1 MGVDKKLL
9 FGVDDS
15 DFSRQALARAG
26 DLQRNNP
33 NLKITIFHGDSDAN
47 FSFMAKILKLSP
59 DELEKHQRLWSLE
72 EKNILQKAKEALTES
87 GFDSKRVTTFFD
99 QGCNDPSESMMK
111 LAGSQGFE
119 TVAVARWGAKTLSRQ
134 IIGSVTCRLVNM
146 ADIPALW
153 IMDPRI
159 RSHDVL
165 VTLVG
170 ASISQRVMEYTLQ
183 YFAHLKESRFT
194 FFHVIPAPPPQIWN
208 YGSIRDKDSFEEQ
221 QEKIR
226 RWVEEKTD
234 KVTQI
239 ADEGR
244 QRLIKAGIPEQNI
257 AIKLKP
263 QKQGIARDILKEL
276 ETGNYGIILM
286 GRKGSK
292 KIREFQLGSKAN
304 KLLYT
309 AHTLITCIL
318 NDTY

>member
-1 MGVDKKLL
+1 MGVDTKLL

-15 DFSRQALARAG
+15 DFSRQALAEVG
-26 DLQRNNP
+26 NLQKNSP
-33 NLKITIFHGDSDAN
+33 NLKITIFHGVSDSN
-47 FSFMAKILKLSP
+47 FSFMTRMLKLSP
-59 DELEKHQRLWSLE
+59 DELEKHHRLWSLE
-72 EKNILQKAKEALTES
+72 EKNILKKAKEALTES
-87 GFDSKRVTTFFD
+87 GFDSKRVTTFFE

-111 LAGSQGFE
+111 LAGSQSFE
-119 TVAVARWGAKTLSRQ
+119 TVAVARWGATSLSRQ
-134 IIGSVTCRLVNM
+134 FMGSVTCRLTNM
-146 ADIPALW
+146 ADIPAIW
-153 IMDPRI
+153 IMDPRV

-170 ASISQRVMEYTLQ
+170 ASVSHRVMEYTLR

-194 FFHVIPAPPPQIWN
+194 FFHVISAPPSQIWDH
-208 YGSIRDKDSFEEQ
+208 GCIRNKNSFEEQ

-226 RWVEEKTD
+226 RWLEEKTD

-257 AIKLKP
+257 TLKLKP
-263 QKQGIARDILKEL
+263 QEQGIARDILKEF
-276 ETGNYGIILM
+276 ETGNYGIILI

-292 KIREFQLGSKAN
+292 KIREFHLGSKAN

-309 AHTLITCIL
+309 ARTLITCIII
-318 NDTY
+318 

>member
-1 MGVDKKLL
+1 MSVEKKLL

-15 DFSRQALARAG
+15 DFSRQALAEAG
-26 DLQRNNP
+26 DLQKNSP
-33 NLKITIFHGDSDAN
+33 NLKITIFHGAGDPN
-47 FSFMAKILKLSP
+47 FSFMMKMLRLSP
-59 DELEKHQRLWSLE
+59 DELEKYHQLLSLE
-72 EKNILQKAKEALTES
+72 GKSILKKAEEALTES
-87 GFDSKRVTTFFD
+87 GFDPKRVTTIFE
-99 QGCNDPSESMMK
+99 QGCNDPSKSMMK

-119 TVAVARWGAKTLSRQ
+119 TVAVARWGETTLSRHLM
-134 IIGSVTCRLVNM
+134 GSVTYRLANM
-146 ADIPALW
+146 ADTPAVW
-153 IMDPRI
+153 IVDPRI
-159 RSHDVL
+159 RSQDVL

-170 ASISQRVMEYTLQ
+170 AQISHRVMDYTLR

-194 FFHVIPAPPPQIWN
+194 FFHVIPAPPSQIWN
-208 YGSIRDKDSFEEQ
+208 YGDIRDKDSFEEQ
-221 QEKIR
+221 QEKIK
-226 RWVEEKTD
+226 RWLEEKTD

-257 AIKLKP
+257 TLKLKP

-276 ETGNYGIILM
+276 ETDNYGIILI

-309 AHTLITCIL
+309 AHTLITCIIR
-318 NDTY
+318 

>member
-1 MGVDKKLL
+1 MGVDRKLL

-15 DFSRQALARAG
+15 DFSRQALAEAG
-26 DLQRNNP
+26 GLQKNSP
-33 NLKITIFHGDSDAN
+33 NLKITIFHGASDPN
-47 FSFMAKILKLSP
+47 FSFMTRMLKLSP
-59 DELEKHQRLWSLE
+59 DELEKYHQLLSLE
-72 EKNILQKAKEALTES
+72 EKSILKKAKEALTES
-87 GFDSKRVTTFFD
+87 GFDPKRVTTIFE

-119 TVAVARWGAKTLSRQ
+119 TVAVARWGARTLSRQ
-134 IIGSVTCRLVNM
+134 LMGSVTYRLINM
-146 ADIPALW
+146 ADISAVW
-153 IMDPRI
+153 IMDPRV

-170 ASISQRVMEYTLQ
+170 AQVSHRVMEYTLR

-208 YGSIRDKDSFEEQ
+208 YGCIRDKDIFQEQ

-226 RWVEEKTD
+226 RWLEEKTD

-239 ADEGR
+239 ADKGR

-257 AIKLKP
+257 TIKIKP
-263 QKQGIARDILKEL
+263 QEQGIARDILKEL
-276 ETGNYGIILM
+276 ETGNYGIILI

-292 KIREFQLGSKAN
+292 NIREFQLGSKAT
-304 KLLYT
+304 KVLYT
-309 AHTLITCIL
+309 AHTLITCIIK
-318 NDTY
+318 

>member
-1 MGVDKKLL
+1 MGIDKKLL

-15 DFSRQALARAG
+15 DFSRQALAEIG
-26 DLQRNNP
+26 NLQKNCP
-33 NLKITIFHGDSDAN
+33 NLKITIFHGASDFN
-47 FSFMAKILKLSP
+47 FSFMERVLKLSP
-59 DELEKHQRLWSLE
+59 DELEKHRRIWSLE
-72 EKNILQKAKEALTES
+72 EKNILKKAMETLTES
-87 GFDSKRVTTFFD
+87 GFDSKRITTFFE
-99 QGCNDPSESMMK
+99 QGCNDPSKSMVK

-119 TVAVARWGAKTLSRQ
+119 TVAVARWGATTLSRQ
-134 IIGSVTCRLVNM
+134 IIGSVPCRLANM
-146 ADIPALW
+146 ADIPAIW
-153 IMDPRI
+153 IIDPRV

-170 ASISQRVMEYTLQ
+170 AQVSRRVIEYTLR

-194 FFHVIPAPPPQIWN
+194 FFHVIPAPPNQIWN
-208 YGSIRDKDSFEEQ
+208 YECIRDKDSFEEHQ
-221 QEKIR
+221 QKIR
-226 RWVEEKTD
+226 QWLEEKTD

-244 QRLIKAGIPEQNI
+244 QRLIKEGIPEQNI
-257 AIKLKP
+257 TLKLKH
-263 QKQGIARDILKEL
+263 QERGIARDILKEL
-276 ETGNYGIILM
+276 ETGNYGIILI

-318 NDTY
+318 N